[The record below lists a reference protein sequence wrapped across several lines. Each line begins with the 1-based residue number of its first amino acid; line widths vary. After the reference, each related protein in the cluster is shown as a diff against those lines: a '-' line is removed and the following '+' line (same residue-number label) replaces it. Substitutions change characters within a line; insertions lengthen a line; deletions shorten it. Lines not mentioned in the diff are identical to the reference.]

1 MGMDLRP
8 WVQGNQAAEQIEM
21 PGIHWVV
28 FYEPDD
34 DLDRTAASTQPV
46 DRSLRR
52 LFRRFPLWNDPAF
65 HPFERG
71 PPASR

>member
-1 MGMDLRP
+1 MGMDLHP
-8 WVQGNQAAEQIEM
+8 LVQGNQAVEQIEM
-21 PGIHWVV
+21 LGIQCVV

-34 DLDRTAASTQPV
+34 DLGRTAASTQPV
-46 DRSLRR
+46 DSTLRR